1 MTRGFLGPRGCPETP
16 GREGERRKTGNHV
29 RSGRR
34 ARLPRSGEGTL
45 RLLLGTGRP
54 PSTTCTAPRG
64 GGPGSTSTPS
74 TVLPRAAQA
83 AGPGR
88 GTGLLC
94 AQAPLP
100 QPRGPGSAPRQGGG
114 HLPGNHPQGR
124 CAPPSETLLHPQAV
138 LPEAPAGPLDHSL
151 PALGVSV
158 HPCPPACPGEV
169 GHPEPRAFPHCTSPA
184 SPAPSRR
191 PGACPHPVPPR
202 GRQARMWLPGGRVQ
216 ASGGQAPEQ
225 SAPGVWRRGPRG
237 WGTSRR
243 PRPHCPPGGLG
254 DPCRAPLFILAP
266 VPFLTAASPE
276 PRNCHELVI
285 KPTAR
290 SIQCLHRWAQLLG
303 PQGGRPGRV
312 GSPLA
317 EAGQRCCP
325 RAAQGVL
332 QPKAHLWLPPSAGFT
347 RYQYHQQDR
356 PPGPLTS
363 CESCPG
369 PADQTC
375 RQTGGHQGPKCWE
388 GCPGLASGLGAG
400 EERRSPHRTP
410 SPKAGLPCKA
420 RQPLS

>member
-1 MTRGFLGPRGCPETP
+1 M
-16 GREGERRKTGNHV
+16 
-29 RSGRR
+29 
-34 ARLPRSGEGTL
+34 
-45 RLLLGTGRP
+45 P
-54 PSTTCTAPRG
+54 PSLSG
-64 GGPGSTSTPS
+64 WG
-74 TVLPRAAQA
+74 
-83 AGPGR
+83 
-88 GTGLLC
+88 
-94 AQAPLP
+94 
-100 QPRGPGSAPRQGGG
+100 
-114 HLPGNHPQGR
+114 
-124 CAPPSETLLHPQAV
+124 
-138 LPEAPAGPLDHSL
+138 
-151 PALGVSV
+151 
-158 HPCPPACPGEV
+158 V

-191 PGACPHPVPPR
+191 PGACPHPVPLR
-202 GRQARMWLPGGRVQ
+202 GRHTRMWQLPGGRVQ

-225 SAPGVWRRGPRG
+225 SAPGVRRRGPRG
-237 WGTSRR
+237 WGTSRW

-285 KPTAR
+285 KPTVG
-290 SIQCLHRWAQLLG
+290 SIQCLHHWAQLLR
-303 PQGGRPGRV
+303 PQGGRPGWV

-369 PADQTC
+369 PADQKC
-375 RQTGGHQGPKCWE
+375 RQTGGHQGPRCWE
-388 GCPGLASGLGAG
+388 GCPGLASGWGQGRRGGAHTEPQAPRRVCPAKHANPCPDTTPPTFWAPRAPSGHPTLLSTVGDPSKPESGFWGVCLLRAGGQFWEYSIGSSRKRIWARAQTAGRGTEPGTMGAG
-400 EERRSPHRTP
+400 SPAGLHPQQP
-410 SPKAGLPCKA
+410 SPDPRERAW
-420 RQPLS
+420 RHT